1 MNIRKYKS
9 YSPKIADTAWVD
21 QSAVVIGQCE
31 LGEDAGIWPNATLRG
46 DVNLI
51 KIGDRS
57 NIQDGA
63 VVHTTHESAMTE
75 GSITLV
81 GNDVT
86 VGHNAVL
93 HGCTLEDECL
103 IGMGA
108 VILDHAIVQKHVL
121 VGANS
126 LVPPGKT
133 LESGYLYV
141 GNPVKK
147 LRELSEEEKAF
158 FKYSAQHYVA
168 LKNDFIEAEKTEIVS
183 RAGNKIR
190 FRKNK

>member
-1 MNIRKYKS
+1 MTLRSYHNI
-9 YSPKIADTAWVD
+9 SPKLASGAWVD
-21 QSAVVIGQCE
+21 DAAVVIGKCE
-31 LGEDAGIWPNATLRG
+31 LGEEVSIWPNATLRG
-46 DVNLI
+46 DVNDI

-63 VVHTTHESAMTE
+63 VVHTTHQSDITK
-75 GSITLV
+75 GSQCVV

-93 HGCTLEDECL
+93 HGCIIEDECL

-108 VILDHAIVQKHVL
+108 VVLDNAVVQKHVL

-126 LVPPGKT
+126 LVPPGKV

-141 GNPVKK
+141 GSPVKQARA
-147 LRELSEEEKAF
+147 LTDDEKAF
-158 FKYSAQHYVA
+158 FKYSAAHYVK
-168 LKNDFIEAEKTEIVS
+168 LKNSFQTAVETL
-183 RAGNKIR
+183 
-190 FRKNK
+190 